1 MVGISE
7 PEYTVHPNDIMMMFK
22 ANMIAVAQK
31 NDTVNDTVNDTAN
44 AILALIKQNPSITY
58 EDLTEKTGKSRRT
71 ISRIIT
77 ELKTTGTIAR
87 VGSDKTGHWILK
99 L

>member
-31 NDTVNDTVNDTAN
+31 DDTVNDTVN
-44 AILALIKQNPSITY
+44 AILALIVTSSSCDIPYIRPLY
-58 EDLTEKTGKSRRT
+58 DT
-71 ISRIIT
+71 ISRLS
-77 ELKTTGTIAR
+77 E
-87 VGSDKTGHWILK
+87 
-99 L
+99 